1 MKLILTCLFALVA
14 YTTVYSQKT
23 IQLKDAGQ
31 HIGDSVIVEGRIMD
45 TRYFESANNAPALF
59 NMGGKFP
66 NQLLTLVIYG
76 SDRKNFK
83 DAPEIFYKEKNVVVK
98 GKIEE
103 YKGKPQIIVRSPD
116 QIAVISELGTPPDI
130 KE

>member
-1 MKLILTCLFALVA
+1 MKSILACLLALVA
-14 YTTVYSQKT
+14 YTSVYSQKA
-23 IQLKDAGQ
+23 IELKDAAH

-45 TRYFESANNAPALF
+45 TRYFESASKAPALF

-76 SDRKNFK
+76 ADRKNFK
-83 DAPEIFYKEKNVVVK
+83 DAPEIFYKEKNVIVK

-103 YKGKPQIIVRSPD
+103 YKGKPQIIVKSPD
-116 QIAVISELGTPPDI
+116 QIEIISELGTPPAI

>member
-1 MKLILTCLFALVA
+1 MKSILTCFFALVA
-14 YTTVYSQKT
+14 YTTVYSQKA
-23 IQLKDAGQ
+23 IELKDAAQ

-45 TRYFESANNAPALF
+45 TRYFESASNAPALF

-76 SDRKNFK
+76 ADRKNFK

-103 YKGKPQIIVRSPD
+103 YKGKPQIIVRVPE
-116 QIAVISELGTPPDI
+116 QIEVVTELNNPPAI